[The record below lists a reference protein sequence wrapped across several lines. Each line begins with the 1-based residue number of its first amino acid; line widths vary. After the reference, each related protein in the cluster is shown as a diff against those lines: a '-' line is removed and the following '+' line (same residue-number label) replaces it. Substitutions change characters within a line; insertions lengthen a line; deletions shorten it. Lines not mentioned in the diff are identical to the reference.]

1 MPNKLEIPTNV
12 DEITEKELEIGNEVA
27 DDLVYNDFSN
37 KLTDIIQKN

>member
-27 DDLVYNDFSN
+27 DDFVYNDFNS
-37 KLTDIIQKN
+37 KLTDII